1 MLAALQVAT
10 TPDWIVAFRE
20 FGTGLFLLGIGL
32 ICIPIFFLA
41 MGLVTSLTVEYIE
54 KRRAK

>member
-1 MLAALQVAT
+1 MLGALQVAT
-10 TPDWIVAFRE
+10 TPDWIIAFRE

-32 ICIPIFFLA
+32 ICIPVFLRG
-41 MGLVTSLTVEYIE
+41 MGLLTSLTVEYIE